1 MTWSILAKDPESGL
15 FGLAVA
21 SKFFAVGALCPWS
34 GGPHGAAMSQAL
46 PNPELGHRALGL
58 LAEGH
63 HAPDVVAML
72 ADMDRGIDQRQLHV
86 IDAGGATAAHTGA
99 RCVDWCG
106 HLAEPGV
113 SVAGNMLAG
122 PRVVAGTLAAW
133 KANAGLPIVER
144 LIAAM
149 QAGEDAG
156 GDKRGK
162 QSIALRIQGPEVF
175 PRLDLRVDDHA
186 DPIPE
191 LRRLH
196 EVAKERFI
204 PFSAGLPRA
213 GRPYGILDRAVTER
227 IIERDAGKPLAAA
240 VEIPAPTEPEPGD
253 DRRTT

>member
-1 MTWSILAKDPESGL
+1 MTYSILAHDAEQGL

-21 SKFFAVGALCPWS
+21 SKFFAVGAVCPWS

-63 HAPDVVAML
+63 NAADIVTML
-72 ADMDRGIDQRQLHV
+72 KGMDEGIDQRQFHV
-86 IDAGGATAAHTGA
+86 IDARGGAAGHTGA
-99 RCVDWCG
+99 NCIDWCG
-106 HLAEPGV
+106 HVSAPGV

-122 PRVVAGTLAAW
+122 AAVVEDTLACW
-133 KANAGLPIVER
+133 QDRSDLPIVER

-175 PRLDLRVDDHA
+175 ARLDLRVDDHE

-191 LRRLH
+191 LRRLYG
-196 EVAKERFI
+196 VAQERFI
-204 PFSAGLPRA
+204 PFSTGMPRA
-213 GRPYGILDRAVTER
+213 GRPYGILDRDVIEA
-227 IIERDAGKPLAAA
+227 IIERDAGQPLIASP
-240 VEIPAPTEPEPGD
+240 EIPEV
-253 DRRTT
+253 

>member
-1 MTWSILAKDPESGL
+1 MTYSLLAHDPDQGL

-21 SKFFAVGALCPWS
+21 SKFFAVGAVCPWS

-63 HAPDVVAML
+63 L
-72 ADMDRGIDQRQLHV
+72 ADSIVPMLQGMDQGIDQRQFHV
-86 IDAGGATAAHTGA
+86 IDAHGGSAAHTGTN
-99 RCVDWCG
+99 CIDWCG
-106 HLAEPGV
+106 HKTAPGV

-122 PRVVAGTLAAW
+122 AAVVADTLTCW
-133 KANAGLPIVER
+133 QDRSDLPIVER

-156 GDKRGK
+156 GDKRGR

-191 LRRLH
+191 LRRLYA
-196 EVAKERFI
+196 VAQERFI
-204 PFSAGLPRA
+204 PFSAGMPRA
-213 GRPYGILDRAVTER
+213 ERPYGILDRAVLDTV
-227 IIERDAGKPLAAA
+227 IERDIGKPLIAN
-240 VEIPAPTEPEPGD
+240 PEVPEG
-253 DRRTT
+253 

>member
-1 MTWSILAKDPESGL
+1 MTYSLLARDPESGL

-21 SKFFAVGALCPWS
+21 SKFFAVGAICPWS
-34 GGPHGAAMSQAL
+34 GGPHGVAMSQAL

-58 LAEGH
+58 MAEGH
-63 HAPDVVAML
+63 TAADTIAML
-72 ADMDRGIDQRQLHV
+72 SGMDQGLSQRQFHV
-86 IDAGGATAAHTGA
+86 LDASGRAAAHTGDT
-99 RCVDWCG
+99 CIDWCG
-106 HLAEPGV
+106 HVSAKNV

-122 PRVVAGTLAAW
+122 EAVVKDTMTAW
-133 KANAGLPIVER
+133 QDRSDLPIVER

-191 LRRLH
+191 LRRLYA
-196 EVAKERFI
+196 VGQERFI
-204 PFSAGLPRA
+204 PFSTGMPRT
-213 GRPYGILDRAVTER
+213 GRPYGILDRTVIEK
-227 IIERDAGKPLAAA
+227 IIERDAGTPLIAN
-240 VEIPAPTEPEPGD
+240 PELPKA
-253 DRRTT
+253 

>member
-1 MTWSILAKDPESGL
+1 MTYSLLAHDAQQGL

-21 SKFFAVGALCPWS
+21 SKFFAVGAVCPWS

-63 HAPDVVAML
+63 RAGSIVPML
-72 ADMDRGIDQRQLHV
+72 QGMDQGIDQRQFHV
-86 IDAGGATAAHTGA
+86 IDAHGGTAAHTGTN
-99 RCVDWCG
+99 CIDWCG
-106 HLAEPGV
+106 HKTAPGV

-122 PRVVAGTLAAW
+122 PGVVADTLACW
-133 KANAGLPIVER
+133 QDRSDLPIVER

-156 GDKRGK
+156 GDKRGR

-191 LRRLH
+191 LRRLYS
-196 EVAKERFI
+196 VAQERFI
-204 PFSAGLPRA
+204 PFSTGMPRA
-213 GRPYGILDRAVTER
+213 ERPYGILDRAILDKV
-227 IIERDAGKPLAAA
+227 IERDIGKPLIAHP
-240 VEIPAPTEPEPGD
+240 EIPEG
-253 DRRTT
+253 

>member
-1 MTWSILAKDPESGL
+1 MTWSILARDPGSGL

-63 HAPDVVAML
+63 RAGDVVAML
-72 ADMDRGIDQRQLHV
+72 AGMDPGIDQRQLHV
-86 IDAGGATAAHTGA
+86 IDAEGGAAAHTGA

-106 HLAEPGV
+106 DLSEPGV

-122 PRVVAGTLAAW
+122 PGVVAETLAAW
-133 KANAGLPIVER
+133 KANADMPIVER

-162 QSIALRIQGPEVF
+162 QSIALRIQGPEIF
-175 PRLDLRVDDHA
+175 PRLDMRVDDHPA
-186 DPIPE
+186 PIPE
-191 LRRLH
+191 LRRLY

-204 PFSAGLPRA
+204 PFSAGMPRA
-213 GRPYGILDRAVTER
+213 GRPCGLLDRAVIER
-227 IIERDAGKPLAAA
+227 IVERDAGKPLAAQ
-240 VEIPAPTEPEPGD
+240 VDIPEV
-253 DRRTT
+253 

>member
-1 MTWSILAKDPESGL
+1 MTYSLLAHDADQGL

-21 SKFFAVGALCPWS
+21 SRFFAVGAVCPWS

-58 LAEGH
+58 LGEGH
-63 HAPDVVAML
+63 RAEDVIVML
-72 ADMDRGIDQRQLHV
+72 TGMDRGIDQRQVHV
-86 IDAGGATAAHTGA
+86 IDAHGGAAAHTGA
-99 RCVDWCG
+99 NCVDWCG
-106 HLAEPGV
+106 HMTAPGV

-122 PRVVAGTLAAW
+122 PDVVKDTLTCW
-133 KANAGLPIVER
+133 QDRSDLPIVER

-162 QSIALRIQGPEVF
+162 QSIAVRVQGPEVF

-191 LRRLH
+191 VRRLYA
-196 EVAKERFI
+196 VARERFI
-204 PFSAGLPRA
+204 PFSTGMPRS
-213 GRPYGILDRAVTER
+213 GRPEGILDRVVIET
-227 IIERDAGKPLAAA
+227 IIERDMGQPLIAAPA
-240 VEIPAPTEPEPGD
+240 IPEH
-253 DRRTT
+253 

>member
-1 MTWSILAKDPESGL
+1 MTWSILARDSESGL
-15 FGLAVA
+15 FALAVA

-34 GGPHGAAMSQAL
+34 GGPHGAAMTQAL

-63 HAPDVVAML
+63 RAGDVVAML
-72 ADMDRGIDQRQLHV
+72 KGMDAGIDQRQLHV
-86 IDAGGATAAHTGA
+86 IDAAGGAAAHTGA
-99 RCVDWCG
+99 HCVDWCG
-106 HLAEPGV
+106 HLTEPGV

-122 PRVVAGTLAAW
+122 RGVVAETLDAW
-133 KANAGLPIVER
+133 KAGAGMPIVER

-156 GDKRGK
+156 GDKRGR
-162 QSIALRIQGPEVF
+162 QSIALRIQGAEVY
-175 PRLDLRVDDHA
+175 PRLDLRVDDHR

-191 LRRLH
+191 LRRLY

-204 PFSAGLPRA
+204 PFSAGMPRA

-227 IIERDAGKPLAAA
+227 IIERDAGRPLAAR
-240 VEIPAPTEPEPGD
+240 VEIPEA
-253 DRRTT
+253 

>member
-1 MTWSILAKDPESGL
+1 MTWSILARDADSGL
-15 FGLAVA
+15 LGLAVA

-63 HAPDVVAML
+63 RAGDVVTML
-72 ADMDRGIDQRQLHV
+72 AGMDAGIDQRQLHV
-86 IDAGGATAAHTGA
+86 IDAAGGTAAHTGT
-99 RCVDWCG
+99 RCIDWCG
-106 HLAEPGV
+106 HRSEPGV

-122 PRVVAGTLAAW
+122 PAVVADTLAAW
-133 KANAGLPIVER
+133 QSHAGTPIVER

-175 PRLDLRVDDHA
+175 PRLDLRVDDHP

-191 LRRLH
+191 LRRLYA
-196 EVAKERFI
+196 VARERFV
-204 PFSAGLPRA
+204 PFSAGMPRP
-213 GRPYGILDRAVTER
+213 GRPWGILDRAVTER
-227 IIERDAGKPLAAA
+227 IIERDAGKPLAAH
-240 VEIPAPTEPEPGD
+240 VDIPEP
-253 DRRTT
+253 

>member
-1 MTWSILAKDPESGL
+1 MTYSILAHDAAQGL

-21 SKFFAVGALCPWS
+21 SKFFAVGAICPWS
-34 GGPHGAAMSQAL
+34 GGSHGAAMSQAL
-46 PNPELGHRALGL
+46 PNPELGYRALGL

-63 HAPDVVAML
+63 HAPDIITML
-72 ADMDRGIDQRQLHV
+72 QGMDDGLDQRQFHV
-86 IDAGGATAAHTGA
+86 IDAAGRSAAHTGTN
-99 RCVDWCG
+99 CVDWCG
-106 HLAEPGV
+106 HKTAPGV

-122 PRVVAGTLAAW
+122 EAVVADTLTCW
-133 KANAGLPIVER
+133 QDRTDLPIVER

-191 LRRLH
+191 LRRLYG
-196 EVAKERFI
+196 VAQERFI
-204 PFSAGLPRA
+204 PFSTGMPRA
-213 GRPYGILDRAVTER
+213 GRPYGILDRDVIEA
-227 IIERDAGKPLAAA
+227 IIERDAGQPLIANP
-240 VEIPAPTEPEPGD
+240 EIPEV
-253 DRRTT
+253 